1 MLRAEAYDIIYF
13 KFIQQMNGTSTMV
26 VRIGCM
32 YADDW
37 DFNTYEEGE
46 RIEIGRD
53 AEFECYLHQRDG
65 E

>member
-1 MLRAEAYDIIYF
+1 
-13 KFIQQMNGTSTMV
+13 MV
-26 VRIGCM
+26 VHIGCM

-53 AEFECYLHQRDG
+53 AISKNLPSAGLCRR
-65 E
+65 